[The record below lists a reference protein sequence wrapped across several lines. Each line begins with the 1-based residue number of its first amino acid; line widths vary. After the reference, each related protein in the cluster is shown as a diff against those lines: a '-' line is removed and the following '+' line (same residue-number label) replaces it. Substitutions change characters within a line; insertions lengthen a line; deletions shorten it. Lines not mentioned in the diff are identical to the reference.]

1 MRECVLGA
9 LGALARVEKKRPTP
23 MFKKQLIV
31 TLIAAGITCAC
42 AQEAAQPE
50 PREWE
55 TALSQMADQAE
66 AGGVSCQQ
74 PCDAGSPGATK
85 AFVRAAALECYNR
98 SSPKGSYRDDA
109 QMMELSLR
117 KGREMPREVRQNM
130 SLQDEKEYYLVC
142 IGDQKLRQ
150 SKRAVG
156 GEFYAVFDAQT
167 RELIRFFRT
176 R

>member
-1 MRECVLGA
+1 MIKTPLFLLALLAPAGA
-9 LGALARVEKKRPTP
+9 A
-23 MFKKQLIV
+23 
-31 TLIAAGITCAC
+31 
-42 AQEAAQPE
+42 
-50 PREWE
+50 
-55 TALSQMADQAE
+55 
-66 AGGVSCQQ
+66 SCQQ
-74 PCDAGSPGATK
+74 PCDAGSPGAPE
-85 AFVRAAALECYNR
+85 ASVREAALECYNR
-98 SSPKGSYRDDA
+98 SSPKGRYRDDA
-109 QMMELSLR
+109 QVMELSLR